1 MAPDFFDRTLLQWSG
16 YTILLAGFLLTLLFQ
31 SMFYFR
37 LLFRMKNPQVNRF
50 RPISVLM
57 NIRNEEERI
66 EKLLLQLL
74 QQDYPE
80 FEVVVVDDFSEDAT
94 LTIIGVMAK
103 KYPRLKFSSLR
114 QETHFSEKMAM
125 NLALKAATYDWVVF
139 VSPET
144 EGVDAQFLQ
153 RLSEQ
158 ASDSADISLNYLNY
172 LPRPG
177 FYNRLCRVERFY
189 AFLSSAA
196 YSRAGLP
203 LFYQQS
209 NVLFNKQLYFEVD
222 GFRGKMNA
230 HFAHLELVFN
240 HLVHKKVE
248 TSATSHARLSENAWL
263 GKPEFTDLVRKRILL
278 WRDLGLFRRLL
289 LLMDGLSGVL
299 LVAGFCWLLVTEIQ
313 NWIVFTLPVL
323 FVWLIHLFMV
333 KTLLNRLNER
343 KIFLSSLMY
352 VFVSPVVSLYHWA
365 KIYIHLQRNKWN

>member
-16 YTILLAGFLLTLLFQ
+16 YVMLLAGFQLTLLFQ
-31 SMFYFR
+31 FGFYFR
-37 LLFRMKNPQVNRF
+37 LFFRKKNPQVNRF

-94 LTIIGVMAK
+94 LTIIGVMAR

-114 QETHFSEKMAM
+114 QETRFSEKLAM

-144 EGVDAQFLQ
+144 DTLDAHFLQ

-172 LPRPG
+172 SARPG
-177 FYNRLCRVERFY
+177 LYNRLCRVERFF

-196 YSRAGLP
+196 YSSAGLS

-240 HLVHKKVE
+240 QFVQKKVE
-248 TSATSHARLSENAWL
+248 ASVTSETRLSENASL
-263 GKPEFTDLVRKRILL
+263 GKPEFIDLVRKRILL
-278 WRDLGLFRRLL
+278 WRDLGVFKKLL
-289 LLMDGLSGVL
+289 LLMDGLSGIF
-299 LVAGFCWLLVTEIQ
+299 LVAGFGWLLVTEIQ
-313 NWIVFTLPVL
+313 NWMVFTWPVL
-323 FVWLIHLFMV
+323 LVWLLHLFMV

-352 VFVSPVVSLYHWA
+352 VFVSPVIGLYHWA
-365 KIYIHLQRNKWN
+365 RIYIHLQRNKWN